1 MNEKIEGIFQGIMGS
16 SNNDFMMEQA
26 LNLVAELLKELT
38 GGERNLLGCITDD
51 FEKKR
56 VVALFSKMN
65 GNINT
70 YLSGCLDGLEDEAES
85 LREHLSDIERD
96 EEQFNVK
103 KRELIQQLD
112 RLNTDYQELLLEEQ
126 NLKQQKKQL
135 ASIQAKQQELCEE
148 ERRLCGE
155 DGMAVERIRECQKE
169 CQSRIDDLQKE
180 QERQKM
186 VLHILKKFS
195 IREKE
200 DQIISSLTQVQQEMA
215 DLEQTALE
223 KLDIDAEI
231 KSTLKRLQDDEAAY
245 KESVRTA
252 EKIRERFEVYKSN
265 WGEESDFM
273 AGMYERNM
281 ETSDKLRKYVKDIRT
296 EIQAD
301 LQAYDGMLGDLVAQG
316 EEERDLIERWQNKR

>member
-1 MNEKIEGIFQGIMGS
+1 MNGKIEDIYQRIMGS
-16 SNNDFMMEQA
+16 SNNDCMMEQV
-26 LNLVAELLKELT
+26 LNLVVELLKELA
-38 GGERNLLGCITDD
+38 GGERNLLEGITDD

-56 VVALFSKMN
+56 VIALFSKMN

-70 YLSGCLDGLEDEAES
+70 YLNGCLDGLEEEVES
-85 LREHLSDIERD
+85 LRERLSDIERD
-96 EEQFNVK
+96 DEQFNVK
-103 KRELIQQLD
+103 KRGLTQQLD
-112 RLNTDYQELLLEEQ
+112 TLNADHQELLLEEQ

-135 ASIQAKQQELCEE
+135 AFIQAKQQKLCEE
-148 ERRLCGE
+148 EKRLCGE
-155 DGMAVERIRECQKE
+155 DGKAVERIRECQKE

-180 QERQKM
+180 EERQKM

-195 IREKE
+195 IREKD

-215 DLEQTALE
+215 DLEQTAQG
-223 KLDIDAEI
+223 KLDMGVEI

-273 AGMYERNM
+273 ARMYERNM
-281 ETSDKLRKYVKDIRT
+281 ETPDKLRKYVKDIQT
-296 EIQAD
+296 EVQAD
-301 LQAYDGMLGDLVAQG
+301 LQTYDGMLSDLVAQG
-316 EEERDLIERWQNKR
+316 EEERDLIERRQNKR